1 MIGIRKHL
9 ALSVPRARSV
19 RRHHALRAAAS
30 LFAAGV
36 LMSGM
41 QGACAQAVYPTPE
54 AAAQALVDALA
65 GGGHAAIEHVLGRDY
80 QRLIPAQDTGEGD
93 VYDFLGAWSR
103 GHQIVMDP
111 EPGASGK
118 SGGSGKSGARR
129 QTAHLAVGTSGWTL
143 PIPLLKTA
151 HGWRFDPAAARS
163 EIAIRRVGRN
173 ERAAMS
179 TSLAYLGAQN
189 DYRNLT
195 GHYAQR
201 LLSEPGQRDGLYWP
215 AQPGGPQSPLGP
227 LVAAMQQST
236 SAISANGYYGYHYRI
251 LTRQGSHAKG
261 GAENYVQDGV
271 MKKGCALVAWPVQY
285 GATGVMT
292 FIVNQDGQ
300 LYQKDLGPNTGR
312 TALALK
318 SFDPDPSWSP
328 VQP

>member
-1 MIGIRKHL
+1 MIGFRKHR
-9 ALSVPRARSV
+9 ALSVRSSRRNRAI
-19 RRHHALRAAAS
+19 HAAAS
-30 LFAAGV
+30 LFAAGA

-41 QGACAQAVYPTPE
+41 QVACAQAVYPTPD

-65 GGGHAAIEHVLGRDY
+65 GGGHAALAHVLGKDF

-111 EPGASGK
+111 APGVSDNSGASDT
-118 SGGSGKSGARR
+118 RR
-129 QTAHLAVGTSGWTL
+129 QTAHLAVGASGWTL
-143 PIPLLKTA
+143 PIPLVKTA
-151 HGWRFDPAAARS
+151 HGWRFDPASARS

-179 TSLAYLGAQN
+179 TSLAYLDAQN

-201 LLSEPGQRDGLYWP
+201 LISEPGQRDGLYWP
-215 AQPGGPQSPLGP
+215 VQPGGAQSPLGP

-236 SAISANGYYGYHYRI
+236 SSISADGYYGYHYRI

-261 GAENYVQDGV
+261 GAQNYVQDGV
-271 MKKGCALVAWPVQY
+271 MKKGCALIAWPVRY

-312 TALALK
+312 SAVALK

-328 VQP
+328 VRP

>member
-1 MIGIRKHL
+1 
-9 ALSVPRARSV
+9 
-19 RRHHALRAAAS
+19 
-30 LFAAGV
+30 
-36 LMSGM
+36 MSGM
-41 QGACAQAVYPTPE
+41 QAASAQAVYPTPD

-65 GGGHAAIEHVLGRDY
+65 GGGHAALTHVLGNDF
-80 QRLIPAQDTGEGD
+80 QRLIPTQDTGEGD

-111 EPGASGK
+111 ASGA
-118 SGGSGKSGARR
+118 SGARR
-129 QTAHLAVGTSGWTL
+129 QTAHLEVGTSGWTL
-143 PIPLLKTA
+143 PIPLVKSA
-151 HGWRFDPAAARS
+151 RGWRFDPVAARG
-163 EIAIRRVGRN
+163 EIAVRRVGRN

-179 TSLAYLGAQN
+179 TSLAYLDAQN

-201 LLSEPGQRDGLYWP
+201 LISEPGQRDGLYWP
-215 AQPGGPQSPLGP
+215 AQSGSAQSPLGP
-227 LVAAMQQST
+227 LVAAMQQGT
-236 SAISANGYYGYHYRI
+236 SALSANGYYGYHYRI

-261 GAENYVQDGV
+261 GAQSYVQDGV
-271 MKKGCALVAWPVQY
+271 MKKGCALIAWPVRY